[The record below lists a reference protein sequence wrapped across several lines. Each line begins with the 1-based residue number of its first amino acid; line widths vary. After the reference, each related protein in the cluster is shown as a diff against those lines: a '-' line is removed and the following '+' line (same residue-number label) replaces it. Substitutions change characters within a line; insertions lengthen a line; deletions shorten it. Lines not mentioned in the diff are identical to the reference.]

1 MTRSERRRRRARQ
14 VRRQRILLVAAVLA
28 LGAVSA
34 SFTFAEPEESVAVAH
49 AKEPLATEVAFKQED
64 GELSII
70 TLPAE
75 ASESLEADTVEQETA
90 EVQPVEE
97 SEEPETVFF
106 EEIPLDQETQTC
118 VLTWCEEYGV
128 PHSIALSVIQSESSF
143 QADAENGS
151 CYGYMQINSINRE
164 WLGERIGITDLTDPH
179 QNIQAGIYMLS
190 DLYGKYGDWNKAL
203 TCYNYGEGGAYEHVF
218 SKGETSTTYSR
229 HVLAVAEEWSEVVG
243 DD

>member
-34 SFTFAEPEESVAVAH
+34 SFTFAEPEENGAVAH
-49 AKEPLATEVAFKQED
+49 AKEPLATEVVFDQED
-64 GELSII
+64 EELSII

-75 ASESLEADTVEQETA
+75 ASESLEADPMEQETV
-90 EVQPVEE
+90 EVQPA
-97 SEEPETVFF
+97 EEPEVVFF

-128 PHSIALSVIQSESSF
+128 PHSIALGVIQSESSF

-190 DLYGKYGDWNKAL
+190 DLYGKYEDWNKAL
-203 TCYNYGEGGAYEHVF
+203 TCYNYGEGGAYKHVF